1 MRRAAASLLAGVAVA
16 GCGGPTAGAARPQ
29 PVIVS
34 AAASLTE
41 ALRACAR
48 SDPGLEPRLSFA
60 GSGELAGQLRRGVEP
75 DVYLAADTR
84 LPQELAAEGLVE
96 RPVALATNDLV
107 LAVTAGSSIDELD
120 DLSALGT
127 TLVLGSESVP
137 VGSLAR
143 RVLGR
148 LPAAREQAILAN
160 VRSEE
165 PDVKGVVG
173 KLVQGAA
180 DAGFVYDTDVRAT
193 RGALRAIRLPAELR
207 PSVVYRGAV
216 VDGAPHPQ
224 AARAYLSSVIAGACA
239 RSLRRAG
246 FEPPPAR

>member
-1 MRRAAASLLAGVAVA
+1 MRRAAALLLAGVAVA
-16 GCGGPTAGAARPQ
+16 GCGGQTAGTSGAQ

-34 AAASLTE
+34 AAASMTE
-41 ALRACAR
+41 ALRACAG

-60 GSGELAGQLRRGVEP
+60 GSDELAGQLRRGVEP

-84 LPQELAAEGLVE
+84 LPEELAAEGLVE

-107 LAVTAGSSIDELD
+107 LAVRAGSSIDELG
-120 DLSALGT
+120 DLSVPDT
-127 TLVLGSESVP
+127 TLVLGSASVP
-137 VGSLAR
+137 VGSLTRSLLA
-143 RVLGR
+143 R
-148 LPAAREQAILAN
+148 LPDASEQAILAN

-193 RGALRAIRLPAELR
+193 RGALRAVRLPAGLDS
-207 PSVVYRGAV
+207 SVVYGGAV

-224 AARAYLSSVIAGACA
+224 AARAYLSSVSAGACA

-246 FEPPPAR
+246 FGPPPAR